1 MDFLN
6 DLETGPEPPA
16 VVYAVIESPKGTE
29 NKYEYDVKKK
39 SIVLDRVLYSAV
51 HFPGDY
57 GFLPRTLDEDG
68 DPLDILVLVT
78 SPTFPGCIVSAKP
91 VGLLRMVDSNNRDDK
106 ILAVPTGDPRY
117 AGYHDLGDLPE
128 HLLKEIAYLFDTYKV
143 LEGKH
148 VKVLGWENADAAKQ
162 VINHCQEL
170 YRQGQVQ
177 HNRRERIRQRR
188 PVKTPRRL
196 SH

>member
-1 MDFLN
+1 MDLLR
-6 DLETGPEPPA
+6 DLETGPDPPN

-39 SIVLDRVLYSAV
+39 AIVLDRVLYSAV

-78 SPTFPGCIVSAKP
+78 SPTFPGCIMSARP
-91 VGLLRMVDSNNRDDK
+91 LGLLRMVDGTKRDDK
-106 ILAVPTGDPRY
+106 ILAVPIGDPRY
-117 AGYHDLGDLPE
+117 AEYRDLNSLPE
-128 HLLKEIAYLFDTYKV
+128 HILKEIAYLFETYKV

-148 VKVLGWENADAAKQ
+148 VEVQGWDGSEAAKKIIAQ
-162 VINHCQEL
+162 CQEL
-170 YRQGQVQ
+170 YKQNQ
-177 HNRRERIRQRR
+177 QR
-188 PVKTPRRL
+188 
-196 SH
+196 

>member
-6 DLETGPEPPA
+6 DFETGPKSPD

-39 SIVLDRVLYSAV
+39 AIVLDRVLYSAV

-78 SPTFPGCIVSAKP
+78 SPTFPGCIMSAKP
-91 VGLLRMVDSNNRDDK
+91 LGLLRMLDGNRRDDK

-117 AGYHDLGDLPE
+117 AEYSDLTDLPE
-128 HLLKEIAYLFDTYKV
+128 HILKEIAYLFETYKV
-143 LEGKH
+143 LEGKQ
-148 VKVLGWENADAAKQ
+148 VKVLGWEKAKAAKE
-162 VINHCQEL
+162 VIKHCQEL
-170 YRQGQVQ
+170 YKQSQ
-177 HNRRERIRQRR
+177 ERN
-188 PVKTPRRL
+188 PE
-196 SH
+196 